1 MAIFIV
7 GSTDC
12 SANVIA
18 DGTYDVVW
26 EDLYDSITDANG
38 TRHKNVYNHKIRG
51 KFDMFFPTM
60 DDYEVFLI
68 LMESNKTSENTFP
81 VTITCNNVASNNA
94 NKTGYCYLE
103 MRPGRLKNGMNEDVM
118 KRMTVTIEEA

>member
-81 VTITCNNVASNNA
+81 VTITCNNLAANEA
-94 NKTGYCYLE
+94 NKTGNCYLE
-103 MRPGRLKNGMNEDVM
+103 VRPRRAKNGMNEDVM
-118 KRMTVTIEEA
+118 KRFTVTIEEA

>member
-26 EDLYDSITDANG
+26 EELYDSITDANG

-51 KFDMFFPTM
+51 KFDMFFPTL
-60 DDYEVFLI
+60 DAYENFLTLI
-68 LMESNKTSENTFP
+68 ESNRSVGDTVP
-81 VTITCNNVASNNA
+81 VTIICNNVVGNSA
-94 NKTGYCYLE
+94 NKTGECFLE
-103 MRPGRLKNGMNEDVM
+103 VRPRRAKNGMNEDVM
-118 KRMTVTIEEA
+118 KRFTVNIEEA